1 MYILHRFKKPKCT
14 FYIDLRKTE
23 DNKTQKK
30 SFIQINIE
38 GQHKKR
44 DKDK

>member
-1 MYILHRFKKPKCT
+1 MRHRFKKPKCT
-14 FYIDLRKTE
+14 FYIDIRKTE
-23 DNKTQKK
+23 DNETQKK
-30 SFIQINIE
+30 SFIRINIE